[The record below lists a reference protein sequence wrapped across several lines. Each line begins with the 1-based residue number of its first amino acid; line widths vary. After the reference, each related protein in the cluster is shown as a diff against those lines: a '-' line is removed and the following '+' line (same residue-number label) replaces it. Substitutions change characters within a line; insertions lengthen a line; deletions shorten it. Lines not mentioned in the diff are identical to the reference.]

1 MKVGVIG
8 LGNWGTAL
16 AQHCAALGYD
26 VVGLS
31 NNSAV
36 VAEINTAHRN
46 PLCLSGIGLHPGLR
60 ATDRLDQLL
69 DADVLIFAI
78 PAKALR
84 SFLQQLK
91 VKDGAILV
99 SAIKGLEPE
108 TLTTPVQCLKA
119 AFGLNPVAVLSGP
132 SFAKDLVRGLP
143 LGLVAACDDVKVAEH
158 LAQSFSNP
166 YMKVYTSTDTIG
178 VELGGIAKNVIAI
191 AAGVTDA
198 LGLGDSARAG
208 LITRGLAEITRL
220 AVALGANART
230 LSGLSGLGDL
240 VLTATC
246 DSSRNRVVGLR
257 LGKGEQLDDILRNLG
272 SVSEGVFSAP
282 IMLQIAKSQQVE
294 MPISEEVANLIA
306 GRISPEETV
315 KRLMSRPVK
324 SELA

>member
-1 MKVGVIG
+1 MKVGVFG

-16 AQHCAALGYD
+16 AQHFAACGYD
-26 VVGLS
+26 VLGFS
-31 NNSAV
+31 NSASV
-36 VAEINTAHRN
+36 VNEINSAHRN
-46 PLCLSGIGLHPGLR
+46 PICLSTVDLHPRLR
-60 ATDRLDQLL
+60 ATYKLEPLVEME
-69 DADVLIFAI
+69 VLVFAI

-84 SFLQQLK
+84 SVLQLVK
-91 VKDGAILV
+91 VKDEAILV
-99 SAIKGLEPE
+99 SAIKGLEPDS
-108 TLTTPVQCLKA
+108 LATPVQCIKA
-119 AFGLNPVAVLSGP
+119 AFPTHAVAVLSGP

-143 LGLVAACDDVKVAEH
+143 LGLVAACDNVRVAEE
-158 LAQSFSNP
+158 LAQGFSNL

-208 LITRGLAEITRL
+208 LITRGLAEMTRL
-220 AVALGANART
+220 AVALGADART

-246 DSSRNRVVGLR
+246 DSSRNRAVGLR
-257 LGKGEQLDDILRNLG
+257 LGKGERLEDILKNLG

-282 IMLQIAKSQQVE
+282 IMLQIAKSRQVE

-315 KRLMSRPVK
+315 RRLMSRPVK